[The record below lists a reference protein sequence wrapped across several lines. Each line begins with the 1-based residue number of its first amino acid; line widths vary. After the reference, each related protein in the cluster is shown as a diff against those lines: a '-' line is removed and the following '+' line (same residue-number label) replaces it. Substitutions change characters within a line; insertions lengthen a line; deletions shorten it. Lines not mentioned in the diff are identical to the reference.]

1 MLESVSRGWML
12 SSNDNAVQPCDLLIK
27 RLHGIPRVAKGDSPA
42 QLALA
47 ALDRAGLRLLDGDI
61 LVFAQKIISKA
72 EGRSIALD
80 SVTPSER
87 AQQLAGETGKDAR
100 VVELILQE
108 STEVLRQRP
117 GLIVVTHR
125 LGLVLANAGIDQS
138 NVASGHALLLPVDPD
153 ASAERIRQEMRT
165 ATGADVAV
173 LIIDSIGRAWRQGT
187 IGTTIGA
194 SGVATLLDLRGQPD
208 LNGRPL
214 ESTEIGYADELAC
227 AASLLM
233 GQAAEGVPVVLIRG
247 APYARRDGSAA
258 ELLRPKATD
267 LFR

>member
-1 MLESVSRGWML
+1 MLESVSRGWMAL
-12 SSNDNAVQPCDLLIK
+12 SNDKAVRSCNLLIK
-27 RLHGIPRVAKGDSPA
+27 QLHGVPRVAKGDNPA
-42 QLALA
+42 QLALE
-47 ALDRAGLRLLDGDI
+47 ALERTGLRLQDGDI

-72 EGRSIALD
+72 EGRSVLLD

-87 AQQLAGETGKDAR
+87 AQQLARETGKNAR
-100 VVELILQE
+100 IVELILQE

-138 NVASGHALLLPVDPD
+138 NVDPGHALLLPIDPD
-153 ASAERIRQEMRT
+153 ASAAKIRQELHM
-165 ATGADVAV
+165 ATGANVAV
-173 LIIDSIGRAWRQGT
+173 LIIDSIGRAWRRGT

-194 SGVATLLDLRGQPD
+194 SGVATLLDLRGQAD
-208 LNGRPL
+208 LNGRLL

-227 AASLLM
+227 AASLMM

-247 APYARRDGSAA
+247 APYGQCDGSAA